1 MALNS
6 VFQFIVQSSGLE
18 LRSNK
23 LLTEL
28 GINKIGKRYDK
39 DGQEILDMTSGLI
52 NAFVDAAKDNYIG
65 SAGVNGYTYDV
76 TALLVASG
84 FGTDTFAFLSQ
95 PIIKEVA

>member
-1 MALNS
+1 
-6 VFQFIVQSSGLE
+6 
-18 LRSNK
+18 
-23 LLTEL
+23 
-28 GINKIGKRYDK
+28 
-39 DGQEILDMTSGLI
+39 MTSGLI